1 MALPLSLNSTALSGT
16 ISLGGIR
23 DMLICLRLE
32 LSLRGVKRFLNV
44 NTQDSFLRNEQ

>member
-1 MALPLSLNSTALSGT
+1 MALPLSLNSIAHSGT

-23 DMLICLRLE
+23 DMHICLRLE